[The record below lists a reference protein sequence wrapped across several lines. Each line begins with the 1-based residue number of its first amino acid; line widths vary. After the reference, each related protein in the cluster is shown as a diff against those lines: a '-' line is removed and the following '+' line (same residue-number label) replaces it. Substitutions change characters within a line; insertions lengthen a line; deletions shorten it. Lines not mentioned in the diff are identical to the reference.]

1 MKTRWWWIA
10 ATVGACSIAGGLA
23 YIDVIL
29 APPTGVLRVIIWPA
43 DLLLW
48 ATGPGPRFASGGYE
62 WTPVQDVAMW
72 LGAGLSWAFWIMVS
86 CLLWSRIH
94 PSRTQVEGQPLRA
107 RPTSSSTDLA
117 RTEADVDRDARPDG
131 LR

>member
-23 YIDVIL
+23 YLDVIL
-29 APPTGVLRVIIWPA
+29 PPPTGVLRVIIWPA

-48 ATGPGPRFASGGYE
+48 ATGPGPRFAGGGYE
-62 WTPVQDVAMW
+62 WTPVQDFAMW
-72 LGAGLSWAFWIMVS
+72 SGAGLSWAFWIMVS

-94 PSRTQVEGQPLRA
+94 LSRTQVE
-107 RPTSSSTDLA
+107 RPGAPTETTSSSTDIA
-117 RTEADVDRDARPDG
+117 RTEADVDRGARPDG
-131 LR
+131 SR